1 MYRCG
6 AVAVNVKTVQVR
18 ALRAG
23 VLDGSALYKLGV
35 GWMCGH
41 SDRPVK
47 VRIGKVLELLNSN
60 QKALIS
66 PADLS
71 AIKNLDLACSSRVN
85 GLVFGEQKMRL
96 LLLLIAWLLK
106 FDGTTFHPSSLPADE
121 DEAIVAA
128 IWHLQ
133 RIAPRVAVCPA
144 CVAPFGFE
152 PVGLVAL
159 PSCVSCPQAM
169 QLSPPKPALAPRALV
184 VSSPAVSPSAGVRLR
199 L

>member
-1 MYRCG
+1 M
-6 AVAVNVKTVQVR
+6 VHVQ
-18 ALRAG
+18 ALRAS

-35 GWMCGH
+35 GWMACK
-41 SDRPVK
+41 STRPIK
-47 VRIGKVLELLNSN
+47 VRITRVLDLLNSN
-60 QKALIS
+60 QRALIS
-66 PADLS
+66 AADLS
-71 AIKNLDLACSSRVN
+71 AIKNLDLACSSRMN
-85 GLVFGEQKMRL
+85 GIVFGEQKMRL

-106 FDGTTFHPSSLPADE
+106 FDGTTFHQSSLPAGE
-121 DEAIVAA
+121 DDAVVAA

-133 RIAPRVAVCPA
+133 RIAPTVAVCPA

-169 QLSPPKPALAPRALV
+169 QRSPPKPALAPRALGLP
-184 VSSPAVSPSAGVRLR
+184 SSAVSPSAGVRLR